1 MSAKYLNTV
10 SAVGIAVALASFGGV
25 ARAADAPMDYD
36 TWYVSVFG
44 GFNMAR
50 VHASFST
57 DVYDFKMK
65 DGFTVGAAV
74 GSYVADGVRLERELS
89 YSRNSNK
96 SARFGN
102 DDFRAQSGRM
112 SGLFMMTNM
121 WKDFRVSERFQPY
134 VGGGLGVAL
143 LSGEGD
149 GYSSPYDFS
158 GELAFAVQAGAG
170 VRYGIS
176 DKLALDVGYRY
187 RAAMDASQRGGVDGF
202 EGAFSYS
209 THTLQAGLTY
219 AFQSNGVVMPSPEGD
234 SGLYLSL
241 FGGLAMPD
249 TTSLEYSGE
258 IFAINQ
264 KNGFAVGTAVGT
276 QLAPGLRGE
285 VELSYLRSKISGVEF
300 DANSSPRASGTVNQT
315 YLLMNIWKDFNLGAV
330 QPYFGGG
337 LGVGL
342 TSFSNGVVYEGGST
356 AVPLS
361 NKTGAGIAGQFGVGA
376 RMPVSDSLMIDVG
389 YRYKSIVDAMI
400 IGGDNGFS
408 RNYDVATHNHILQVG
423 GTYNFGGAV
432 TEPAPEMT
440 NKYFSVFGGLSRI
453 VDTHFN
459 YSAFNYIA
467 DFKTG
472 FTVGAAVGGNITE
485 KLRGELEL
493 SYVDGKMSGI
503 SSTGGGGVGSGGDVN
518 GTYLLANLWRDVDMG
533 GFSPY
538 FGGGLGLAV
547 MDVDINFNGSDQNQD
562 TSVALAAQVGTGV
575 RFDLTDR
582 LTMDV
587 GYRLKSSLAAFAG
600 GTDDGDYTMASYYTH
615 IGQVGLSWKF

>member
-10 SAVGIAVALASFGGV
+10 SMVGIAVALASFGGV

-44 GFNMAR
+44 GFNMAQ
-50 VHASFST
+50 VHASFSNNN
-57 DVYDFKMK
+57 YEIKMK

-96 SARFGN
+96 SARYRD
-102 DDFRAQSGRM
+102 DDFEPQSGKM

-121 WKDFRVSERFQPY
+121 WKDFRMSERFQPY

-143 LSGEGD
+143 LSAEGD
-149 GYSSPYDFS
+149 GNSTPYDFS

-187 RAAMDASQRGGVDGF
+187 RTAMDASQRGGTDAD
-202 EGAFSYS
+202 GAFSYR

-219 AFQSNGVVMPSPEGD
+219 AFQSNGVVMPSSESD
-234 SGLYLSL
+234 SGLYVSL

-249 TTSLEYSGE
+249 TTSWAYSGS
-258 IFAINQ
+258 IYALNQ
-264 KNGFAVGTAVGT
+264 KNGFTVGAAVGT

-285 VELSYLRSKISGVEF
+285 FELSYLRSKLSGVGIDE
-300 DANSSPRASGTVNQT
+300 NSSLPASGTVNQT
-315 YLLMNIWKDFNLGAV
+315 YFLMNIWKDFNLGVV
-330 QPYFGGG
+330 QPYIGGG
-337 LGVGL
+337 LGVGF
-342 TSFSNGVVYEGGST
+342 TSFGNGVVDDSGSSDD
-356 AVPLS
+356 LS
-361 NKTGAGIAGQFGVGA
+361 SKTGVGIAGQFGVGA

-400 IGGDNGFS
+400 TGKNGGWQYNS
-408 RNYDVATHNHILQVG
+408 DVATHNHILQVG

-432 TEPAPEMT
+432 AEPAPDMT
-440 NKYFSVFGGLSRI
+440 NKYVSVFGGLSRI

-459 YSAFNYIA
+459 YSGNSYIA

-493 SYVDGKMSGI
+493 SYVDGKMSNI
-503 SSTGGGGVGSGGDVN
+503 DASGGETDGRGGKVN

-533 GFSPY
+533 VFSPY
-538 FGGGLGLAV
+538 FGGGVGLSV
-547 MDVDINFNGSDQNQD
+547 MDVSINVDGDDDNVD
-562 TSVALAAQVGTGV
+562 TSVALAAQLGTGV

-587 GYRLKSSLAAFAG
+587 GYRLKSSLAAFTG
-600 GTDDGDYTMASYYTH
+600 GTDGGDHTMASYYTH
-615 IGQVGLSWKF
+615 VGQVGLSWKF

>member
-50 VHASFST
+50 AHASFST
-57 DVYDFKMK
+57 DHFDIKLK

-89 YSRNSNK
+89 FSRNKAKSWDYFGPPGDPTALDGYSSGVFLMSNV
-96 SARFGN
+96 
-102 DDFRAQSGRM
+102 
-112 SGLFMMTNM
+112 
-121 WKDFRVSERFQPY
+121 WKDIRVSDRFQPY
-134 VGGGLGVAL
+134 IGGGMGVAM
-143 LSGEGD
+143 LSGKGD
-149 GYSSPYDFS
+149 GDYADYDFS

-187 RAAMDASQRGGVDGF
+187 RAAMDASQRGAEED
-202 EGAFSYS
+202 GAFSYS

-219 AFQSNGVVMPSPEGD
+219 AFQANGVVMPTTEGD
-234 SGLYLSL
+234 SGLYVSL

-249 TTSLEYSGE
+249 TTSWEYEGT
-258 IFAINQ
+258 IYALNQ
-264 KNGFAVGTAVGT
+264 KNGFTVGAAVGT

-285 VELSYLRSKISGVEF
+285 VELSYLRSKISGVER
-300 DANSSPRASGTVNQT
+300 DSSRSLAASGNVNQT
-315 YLLMNIWKDFNLGAV
+315 YFLMNIWKDFNLGVV
-330 QPYFGGG
+330 QPYIGGG

-342 TSFSNGVVYEGGST
+342 TSFSSGVVDAPGST
-356 AVPLS
+356 DVLS
-361 NKTGAGIAGQFGVGA
+361 NKTGVGIAGQFGVGA

-400 IGGDNGFS
+400 IGDDNGWTY
-408 RNYDVATHNHILQVG
+408 NYDVATHNHILQVG

-432 TEPAPEMT
+432 AEPAPEMT
-440 NKYFSVFGGLSRI
+440 NKYMSVFGGLSRI

-459 YSAFNYIA
+459 YSSSNYIA

-538 FGGGLGLAV
+538 FGGGVGLAV
-547 MDVDINFNGSDQNQD
+547 MDVDININGNDQNQD
-562 TSVALAAQVGTGV
+562 TSVALAAQLGTGV
-575 RFDLTDR
+575 RFDLTDS

-587 GYRLKSSLAAFAG
+587 GYRMKASLGAFTG
-600 GTDDGDYTMASYYTH
+600 GKDGADHTMASYYTH
-615 IGQVGLSWKF
+615 VGQVGLSWKF